1 MFPRLRKPCIS
12 SNLWTPLQ
20 GRLTGVKLGQ
30 QIHREHDFHNL
41 GARGDRVQMGFAS
54 NRTMLFWLILNT
66 FLPTMGV
73 RLIHAIGTFCQ
84 YFSPISGVRFIHT
97 CDLYTGV
104 YGTLNKRDFT
114 QTSLEDQAKKR
125 TSS

>member
-1 MFPRLRKPCIS
+1 MLHWKNIPGP
-12 SNLWTPLQ
+12 
-20 GRLTGVKLGQ
+20 
-30 QIHREHDFHNL
+30 
-41 GARGDRVQMGFAS
+41 RGDRVTVRMGFAS
-54 NRTMLFWLILNT
+54 NRTVLFRLFLNT

-73 RLIHAIGTFCQ
+73 RLIHAIGTFCP